1 VKLLCEM
8 ECLFTMEKT
17 KLFIQIPDNIIRNT
31 TSKMDSNTFAVYTYL
46 TFLHFRNY
54 KEDAIKLDHNKFK
67 HKLYITDNRTFK
79 KALTTLHKQG
89 LILEYINKLPTKGGL
104 TLTFNPAPLD
114 NGFTQLPATIFNMME
129 HIGTVG
135 LRMLF
140 YYESFINRT
149 DPIEKQIA
157 YPAIET
163 TAATLGINK
172 DTVIKYNDILIKCKL
187 LKVTKHK
194 IEHTGEY
201 NNLDEPIFTKY
212 NNHYNVNVGKI

>member
-1 VKLLCEM
+1 MEEKKKLI
-8 ECLFTMEKT
+8 
-17 KLFIQIPDNIIRNT
+17 IQIPDSIIRNT
-31 TSKMDSNTFAVYTYL
+31 NNKIDCTTFSIYTYL
-46 TFLHFRNY
+46 TFLQFRKY
-54 KEDAIKLDHNKFK
+54 QEDTFKIDHNKFK

-89 LILEYINKLPTKGGL
+89 VILEYINKLPTKGAL
-104 TLTFNPAPLD
+104 TVTFNPVPLE
-114 NGFTQLPATIFNMME
+114 NGTFTQLPATIFNMME

-149 DPIEKQIA
+149 DPIEKQFA
-157 YPAIET
+157 FPAIET

-212 NNHYNVNVGKI
+212 NNHYYVNVGKM

>member
-1 VKLLCEM
+1 M
-8 ECLFTMEKT
+8 ENKT
-17 KLFIQIPDNIIRNT
+17 KLIIQIPDSVIRNT
-31 TSKMDSNTFAVYTYL
+31 DNKIDCTTFSIYTYL

-54 KEDAIKLDHNKFK
+54 KEDTIKLDHNKFK

-89 LILEYINKLPTKGGL
+89 LILEYIDKLPTKGAL
-104 TLTFNPAPLD
+104 TVTFNPVPLD
-114 NGFTQLPATIFNMME
+114 KGKFTQLPATIFNFME

-135 LRMLF
+135 LRLLF
-140 YYESFINRT
+140 FYESYINRT
-149 DPIEKQIA
+149 DPITEQFA

-163 TAATLGINK
+163 TAAILGINK
-172 DTVIKYNDILIKCKL
+172 DTVIKYNNLLIKHNL
-187 LKVTKHK
+187 IKVTKHE

-212 NNHYNVNVGKI
+212 NNHYYVNVGKM

>member
-1 VKLLCEM
+1 M
-8 ECLFTMEKT
+8 EEKK
-17 KLFIQIPDNIIRNT
+17 KLFIQIPDTVIRNT
-31 TSKMDSNTFAVYTYL
+31 SSKMDSNTFAVYTYL

-54 KEDAIKLDHNKFK
+54 KDDSIKMDHNKFK

-79 KALTTLHKQG
+79 KALISLHKQG
-89 LILEYINKLPTKGGL
+89 MILEYINKLPTKGTL
-104 TLTFNPAPLD
+104 TITFNPVPLD
-114 NGFTQLPATIFNMME
+114 NGTFTQLPATIFNMME

-135 LRMLF
+135 LRLLF

-149 DPIEKQIA
+149 DSTERQFA
-157 YPAIET
+157 FPAIET

-212 NNHYNVNVGKI
+212 NNHYYVNLAKV